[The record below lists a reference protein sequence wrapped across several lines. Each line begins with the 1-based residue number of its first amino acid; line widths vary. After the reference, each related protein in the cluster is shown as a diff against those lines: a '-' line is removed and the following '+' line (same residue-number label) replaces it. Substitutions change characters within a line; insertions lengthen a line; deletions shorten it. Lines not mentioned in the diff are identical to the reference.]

1 MIGSRHRFH
10 GHASLQSL
18 YSRSRTVRLSS
29 LVLLRYQPTN
39 RRPGYRAAVIVS
51 RKVHKSAV
59 VRNRIRR
66 RIYAVLTSLENRL
79 SEPYDLVF
87 IVLNEAIATLPAKE
101 LSSLVRSQLEQAGAL
116 SKPAGTVH
124 SHVIVEKVHKEN

>member
-18 YSRSRTVRLSS
+18 YSHSRTVRLGS
-29 LVLLRYQPTN
+29 LVLLRFQPTN
-39 RRPGYRAAVIVS
+39 RRSGYRAAVIVS
-51 RKVHKSAV
+51 RKIHKSAV

-66 RIYAVLTSLENRL
+66 RIYAVLTGFEDRL

-101 LSSLVRSQLEQAGAL
+101 LNDLIRSQLEQAGAL
-116 SKPAGTVH
+116 SKPAGSAH
-124 SHVIVEKVHKEN
+124 SHVIVEKAHKEN

>member
-1 MIGSRHRFH
+1 
-10 GHASLQSL
+10 
-18 YSRSRTVRLSS
+18 LSS

-51 RKVHKSAV
+51 RKIHKSAV

-101 LSSLVRSQLEQAGAL
+101 LSNLIRSQLEQAGAL